1 MDQAYKKLEI
11 ILVDDGSPDNCPAMC
26 DAWAEKDSRVRV
38 IHKENGGVAS
48 ARNVGLDNAAGQY
61 ISFVDSDDWIDST
74 MIAELVSCAAEYHT
88 DVTECF
94 IALFIQMAGRR
105 ICVLRMMY
113 LISSIPHTAWNHFM
127 DATKNSVKEN
137 KKALTGITLDG
148 QEKYL
153 WLFYFRF
160 PHLYFKLLHFY
171 YFLRKNLH

>member
-1 MDQAYKKLEI
+1 M
-11 ILVDDGSPDNCPAMC
+11 VDDGSPDNCPAMC
-26 DAWAEKDSRVRV
+26 VAWAEKDSRVRV

-48 ARNVGLDNAAGQY
+48 ARNVRRDNAVGQY

-88 DVTECF
+88 DVTGMLYCVVYSNGWKTDMR
-94 IALFIQMAGRR
+94 IADDVPDI
-105 ICVLRMMY
+105 IY
-113 LISSIPHTAWNHFM
+113 SKTAWNHFM
-127 DATKNSVKEN
+127 DATKNYVKEN

-160 PHLYFKLLHFY
+160 PHLYCKLLHFY
-171 YFLRKNLH
+171 HFLRKNLH